1 MNLVQ
6 LLVGLLALVPALL
19 IAIPVH
25 EMGHAAAAY
34 FQGDRSVRYFGYFK
48 LDPRRFLDPLGVLA
62 VFAALVGWG
71 RRVPIQAN
79 RISTVRQRV
88 IFELGGPAANL
99 AVAIVLGVVLR
110 AWARAGLPVFYDSVL
125 AIAGLVIYAIVFLN
139 LSIFAFQL
147 LPIPGL
153 DGWNIVEAI
162 FRDRNAR
169 FFYNVNV
176 RKREIW
182 AGCVVVLLVF
192 QFFQGFNVLN
202 LVMTPFFQPASLI
215 SIGECDGYRVPG
227 FTGLYPCLLY
237 ALSSTSR
244 RTPRSSRSTVARAWS
259 KPSGSRSRPSAT
271 ARRRRSATPLLWRG
285 SRARWRRACV
295 A

>member
-1 MNLVQ
+1 VNLVQ

-71 RRVPIQAN
+71 RRVPIQSN
-79 RISTVRQRV
+79 RINTLRQRV

-99 AVAIVLGVVLR
+99 AVAIILGLVLR
-110 AWARAGLPVFYDSVL
+110 GWARAGLPIFYDSVV
-125 AIAGLVIYAIVFLN
+125 AIVGLFLYAIVFLN

-162 FRDRNAR
+162 FRNRNAR
-169 FFYNVNV
+169 FFYNVQV

-192 QFFQGFNVLN
+192 QFFQGFNLLN

-227 FTGLYPCLLY
+227 FTGLFPCLL
-237 ALSSTSR
+237 
-244 RTPRSSRSTVARAWS
+244 
-259 KPSGSRSRPSAT
+259 
-271 ARRRRSATPLLWRG
+271 
-285 SRARWRRACV
+285 
-295 A
+295 

>member
-1 MNLVQ
+1 VNIVQ
-6 LLVGLLALVPALL
+6 LLIGLLALVPALL

-48 LDPRRFLDPLGVLA
+48 PDPRRFLEPLGVLA

-71 RRVPIQAN
+71 RRVPIQSN
-79 RISTVRQRV
+79 RIRTTRQRV
-88 IFELGGPAANL
+88 ILELGGPAANL
-99 AVAIVLGVVLR
+99 AVGIVFGVVLR
-110 AWARAGLPVFYDSVL
+110 ALARVGFAPSFDLGPGL
-125 AIAGLVIYAIVFLN
+125 IGLFVYAIVFLN

-169 FFYNVNV
+169 FFYNVEV

-182 AGCVVVLLVF
+182 AGCVVVLIVF
-192 QFFQGFNVLN
+192 QFFQGFNLLN
-202 LVMTPFFQPASLI
+202 IVMTPLFQPASLI

-227 FTGLYPCLLY
+227 FTGLYPCLL
-237 ALSSTSR
+237 
-244 RTPRSSRSTVARAWS
+244 
-259 KPSGSRSRPSAT
+259 
-271 ARRRRSATPLLWRG
+271 
-285 SRARWRRACV
+285 
-295 A
+295 